1 MDFNKIS
8 TKRLILILGL
18 IILIVPPILVRPAL
32 FDIFNFSDKG
42 EIGDTIGGLTAPFI
56 NAIGA
61 ILVFIAFKE
70 QVKAND
76 LIKEQQYFQHI
87 QEQIHRL
94 EDDFLDLPTVING
107 IQRDLVASTQSL
119 HNYDIDSAK
128 QTSYGIEGALLN
140 KAIYSTTL
148 FIQTADLI
156 DKMEN
161 NKEFMQK
168 KLKTLYKIIYQDNY
182 LKLNAS
188 LKRVLHMQSSS
199 TKYVAEL
206 ILQIENLQQKFAE

>member
-1 MDFNKIS
+1 MNFSKIT
-8 TKRLILILGL
+8 TKQLLLILGL
-18 IILIVPPILVRPAL
+18 IILLVPPIFVMPSFLDF
-32 FDIFNFSDKG
+32 FDFSDKG
-42 EIGDTIGGLTAPFI
+42 EIGDTIGGLTSPFI

-87 QEQIHRL
+87 QEQINRL
-94 EDDFLDLPTVING
+94 EDDFLDLPTVIDR
-107 IQRDLVASTQSL
+107 I
-119 HNYDIDSAK
+119 NYDLMSSQQLLNNFENKQQTHYSID
-128 QTSYGIEGALLN
+128 GASLN

-148 FIQTADLI
+148 FIQTANLI
-156 DKMEN
+156 DKMEY

-182 LKLNAS
+182 LQLEAT
-188 LKRVLHMQSSS
+188 LKRIVHMQSKS
-199 TKYVAEL
+199 TAYVAEL
-206 ILQIENLQQKFAE
+206 LFQINDLQQKFAD

>member
-1 MDFNKIS
+1 MDFSKIT
-8 TKRLILILGL
+8 TKQLLLILGL
-18 IILIVPPILVRPAL
+18 IILLVPPIFVMPSFLDF
-32 FDIFNFSDKG
+32 FDFSDKG
-42 EIGDTIGGLTAPFI
+42 EIGDTIGGLTSPFI

-87 QEQIHRL
+87 QEQINRL
-94 EDDFLDLPTVING
+94 EDDFLDLPTVIDR
-107 IQRDLVASTQSL
+107 I
-119 HNYDIDSAK
+119 NYDLMSSQQLLNNFENNQQKYYSID
-128 QTSYGIEGALLN
+128 GASLN

-156 DKMEN
+156 DKMEY